1 LDEAD
6 MRVLVIGDVI
16 HDQYITGE
24 ATRISPESPVP
35 VVLVSDKKS
44 LLGGA
49 GNVAL
54 NLKSMGAQVTLLTVL
69 SYDFDID
76 LLAGLTVIS
85 EKEDR
90 KIPVKTRVI
99 AGTQQVVRFDNEDTY
114 PISTLT
120 ASSLLD
126 KFKSVCHEFDAI
138 VISDY
143 NKGLITKQFAQD
155 IIWIAYKQ
163 GKKVFVDPK
172 NNVDFYQGCFA
183 ITPNKKEFGKYF
195 GDVSNQEMPHLL
207 RQNSIDNIIV
217 TLSEDGALLINKE
230 GYELIPV
237 EKQSGD
243 VTGAGD
249 TFLAALVVGYLEGK
263 SMVGSVAFANKA
275 ASMSVKLMGTVAIY
289 REDVERGDSKLYTL
303 DSLLKVIKNKKAVF
317 TNGCFDVL
325 HVGHIH
331 LLKEARK
338 KGDFLVVAIN
348 SDASV
353 KRLKGESRPIFN
365 QSHRAQMVA
374 SLSCVDAIIIFGEDT
389 PYEILSH
396 IKPQVLV
403 KGSDYQASAVVGGEF
418 ASEVVIVPLFNSEE
432 NSTTKIIERWISR

>member
-1 LDEAD
+1 MKDRPH
-6 MRVLVIGDVI
+6 MNILVIGDII
-16 HDQYITGE
+16 HDQYIKGE

-35 VVLVSDKKS
+35 VVLVNDKKS

-76 LLAGLTVIS
+76 LLSGLTVIS

-99 AGTQQVVRFDNEDTY
+99 AGAQQVVRFDSEDTY

-126 KFKSVCHEFDAI
+126 KFKTVCSEFDAI

-143 NKGLITKQFAQD
+143 NKGLITKKFAQD
-155 IIWIAYKQ
+155 IIRIATEH

-183 ITPNKKEFGKYF
+183 ITPNKKEFVKYF
-195 GDVSNQEMPHLL
+195 GYVSDQDMPHLL
-207 RQNSIDNIIV
+207 RHNSIDNIIV
-217 TLSEDGALLINKE
+217 TLSEDGACLINKK
-230 GYELIPV
+230 GFELIPV

-249 TFLAALVVGYLEGK
+249 TFLAALVVGYLDGK
-263 SMVGSVAFANKA
+263 SMAESVAFANKA
-275 ASMSVKLMGTVAIY
+275 ASMSVKSMGTVAIQ
-289 REDVERGDSKLYTL
+289 RTDIERGDIIPIIKMVNRS
-303 DSLLKVIKNKKAVF
+303 VI
-317 TNGCFDVL
+317 
-325 HVGHIH
+325 
-331 LLKEARK
+331 
-338 KGDFLVVAIN
+338 
-348 SDASV
+348 
-353 KRLKGESRPIFN
+353 
-365 QSHRAQMVA
+365 
-374 SLSCVDAIIIFGEDT
+374 
-389 PYEILSH
+389 
-396 IKPQVLV
+396 
-403 KGSDYQASAVVGGEF
+403 
-418 ASEVVIVPLFNSEE
+418 
-432 NSTTKIIERWISR
+432 